1 MAKDPKPVDPE
12 KMSRTS
18 QFIETYRMAKRS
30 DPRLGLWVFG
40 SLVVGL
46 VIGFVVFWL
55 LLPTSGV
62 LGVIISV
69 VGALLLGTLLAM
81 IVFGRRAQKAAYTQM
96 EGQPGAAAAALR
108 MLRRGWKS
116 DPVIAF
122 NKQQDVVH
130 RVVGPPGIVLVGE
143 GNPNRLR
150 ALLTSER
157 RKHERVAAETPIHE
171 VICGNGEGEVPLP
184 KLVKHVQKLGR
195 QVKPA
200 EMTDIL
206 NRLKALDANRS
217 NIPLPKG
224 PVPTSMKGMRQNM
237 RGR

>member
-12 KMSRTS
+12 KMSRRA
-18 QFIETYRMAKRS
+18 QFVETYRMAKRS
-30 DPRLGLWVFG
+30 DPRLGLWLLG
-40 SLVVGL
+40 SFVVGAAL
-46 VIGFVVFWL
+46 GFVVFWL
-55 LLPTSGV
+55 LPGDGL
-62 LGVIISV
+62 LGTILSIVA
-69 VGALLLGTLLAM
+69 ALLLGTLLAM
-81 IVFGRRAQKAAYTQM
+81 IVFGRRAQRAAYTQM

-108 MLRRGWKS
+108 MLRRGWTS
-116 DPVIAF
+116 EPVIAF

-150 ALLTSER
+150 QLMTAER
-157 RKHERVAAETPIHE
+157 RKHERVAADVPIHE
-171 VICGNGEGEVPLP
+171 VMCGNGEGQVPLP
-184 KLVKHVQKLGR
+184 KLVRHVQKLGR

-224 PVPTSMKGMRQNM
+224 PVPTNMKGLRQNM

>member
-1 MAKDPKPVDPE
+1 MAKDPTPVDPD
-12 KMSRTS
+12 KMGRTA
-18 QFIETYRMAKRS
+18 QFIETYRMARRS
-30 DPRLGLWVFG
+30 DRALP
-40 SLVVGL
+40 
-46 VIGFVVFWL
+46 FWL
-55 LLPTSGV
+55 LGCFVVGFAIGFAAFWFLTSGL
-62 LGVIISV
+62 LGTILAV
-69 VGALLLGTLLAM
+69 VGGLLLGTLLAM
-81 IVFGRRAQKAAYTQM
+81 IVFGRRAQRAAYAQM

-108 MLRRGWKS
+108 MLRRGWRS
-116 DPVIAF
+116 YPVIAF

-143 GNPNRLR
+143 GNSTRIKG
-150 ALLTSER
+150 LLATER

-171 VICGNGEGEVPLP
+171 VVCGNGEGEVPLP
-184 KLVKHVQKLGR
+184 KLVKHITKLGR

-200 EMTDIL
+200 EMTDVL
-206 NRLKALDANRS
+206 NRLKALDATRP